1 MNHKPII
8 RKFFYRSCLAR
19 YCVSF
24 VSNLIGRTQSLDIS
38 HINSYVDQKSIGPL
52 QQPEALLLYSIVKTT
67 LPQTIVEFGFFHGHS
82 AFNFLQAMPKNAQLY
97 SYEISD
103 ESAERAAKEFPKDKR
118 FKFLHKSQTEFC
130 PADIDKRKIDL
141 VFFDAA
147 HDLKLNQQ
155 TFELI
160 YPSLSAEAI
169 LCIHDTGLWNKTH
182 FLDIHTTF
190 VQEQD
195 GKNWVSDSSYAH
207 QNEERMF
214 VNWILDTYPVFQSVH
229 FHSMQTLRHGLS
241 ILQQNRKLSVVEE

>member
-1 MNHKPII
+1 MNHKQLI
-8 RKFFYRSCLAR
+8 RKFFYCSSFAR
-19 YCVSF
+19 YCISF
-24 VSNLIGRTQSLDIS
+24 ISNLVGRTQSVDVS

-52 QQPEALLLYSIVKTT
+52 QQPEALLLYSIVKMT
-67 LPQTIVEFGFFHGHS
+67 LPQTIVEFGFFNGHS

-103 ESAERAAKEFPKDKR
+103 KSAKRAAKEFPKDGR

-130 PADIDKRKIDL
+130 PADIDKRTVDL

-169 LCIHDTGLWNKTH
+169 LCIHDTGLWNKEY
-182 FLDIHTTF
+182 FLDIHSTF
-190 VQEQD
+190 VHEQ
-195 GKNWVSDSSYAH
+195 GNKHWINESSYAH

-214 VNWILDTYPVFQSVH
+214 LNWILDTYPAFQAVH

-241 ILQQNRKLSVVEE
+241 ILQQNRKLTIAK

>member
-1 MNHKPII
+1 MKYKPSI
-8 RKFFYRSCLAR
+8 RKFFYRSSFAR
-19 YCVSF
+19 YCISF

-82 AFNFLQAMPKNAQLY
+82 AFNFLQAMPEHARLY

-103 ESAERAAKEFPKDKR
+103 ESAERAAKEFPRDGR
-118 FKFLHKSQTEFC
+118 FKFIHKSQTDFC
-130 PADIDKRKIDL
+130 PTDIDSRKIDL

-160 YPSLSAEAI
+160 YPYLSAEAI
-169 LCIHDTGLWNKTH
+169 LCIHDTGLWNKEH
-182 FLDIHTTF
+182 FLEVHSNF
-190 VQEQD
+190 VRSD
-195 GKNWVSDSSYAH
+195 SGKNWVDKSSYAH

-214 VNWILDTYPVFQSVH
+214 VNWILDTYPAFQAVH